1 MTGIGQSQRL
11 PVIAAVVAATLSL
24 FLSTAQG
31 KEEFKGKIARSSTE
45 RRHLAG
51 QLRPPRMVH

>member
-11 PVIAAVVAATLSL
+11 PVIVAAVAATLSL

-51 QLRPPRMVH
+51 QL